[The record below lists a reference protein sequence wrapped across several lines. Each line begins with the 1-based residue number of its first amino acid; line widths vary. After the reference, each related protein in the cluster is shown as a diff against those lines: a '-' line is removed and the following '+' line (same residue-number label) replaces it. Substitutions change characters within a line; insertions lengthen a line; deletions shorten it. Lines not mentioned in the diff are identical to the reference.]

1 MNDFLHLAGTASAMG
16 DPSRLAMCMSLM
28 DGRAKTAGELAR
40 AASVAPSTASE
51 HLARLVDSGLVVVDT
66 HWRHRYYQIASPRVA
81 EMIESLGEV
90 AMLKPSLR
98 HVSPHVPATLRV
110 ARTCYDHLAGEV
122 AVGICEELEDAG
134 AIVRDGSEY
143 RLTSQGSNWIKTI
156 NLDTG
161 NERRTARAFARRC
174 LDWSERRPHVGGLL
188 GAAILRRLIDARLAK
203 SGKGRELSVAGLQ
216 SVLSNL
222 GLARAR
228 RL

>member
-16 DPSRLAMCMSLM
+16 DPSRLLMCLSLM

-51 HLARLVDSGLVVVDT
+51 HLARLVDSGLLVVET
-66 HWRHRYYQIASPRVA
+66 CWRHRYYQVASPQVA

-98 HVSPHVPATLRV
+98 SVSPSVPARLRV

-122 AVGICEELEDAG
+122 AVGICRALEA
-134 AIVRDGSEY
+134 ASVIVRDASEY
-143 RLTSQGSNWIKTI
+143 RLSERGTAWIAEI
-156 NLDTG
+156 NLDVG
-161 NERRTARAFARRC
+161 GERRTARTFARRC

-188 GAAILRRLIDARLAK
+188 GAVILRRLVEARLVRP
-203 SGKGRELSVAGLQ
+203 GKGREATVSGLGDVLWNLRLS
-216 SVLSNL
+216 S
-222 GLARAR
+222 ARDS
-228 RL
+228 